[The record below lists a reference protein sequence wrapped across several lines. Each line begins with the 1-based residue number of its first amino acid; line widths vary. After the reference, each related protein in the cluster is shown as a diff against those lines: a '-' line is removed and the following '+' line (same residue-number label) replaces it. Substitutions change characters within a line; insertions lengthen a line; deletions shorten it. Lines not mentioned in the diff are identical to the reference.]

1 MNLYSQITAETGLN
15 FVQVR
20 YLLTQ
25 IFYVQAN
32 LKFEIVLRV
41 IKGPGIA
48 KMKIYTVLP
57 LVQAKRMQPILA
69 SCEAPF

>member
-15 FVQVR
+15 FVQV

-41 IKGPGIA
+41 LKGPGIA
-48 KMKIYTVLP
+48 KMKIYI
-57 LVQAKRMQPILA
+57 ILRLA
-69 SCEAPF
+69 QS